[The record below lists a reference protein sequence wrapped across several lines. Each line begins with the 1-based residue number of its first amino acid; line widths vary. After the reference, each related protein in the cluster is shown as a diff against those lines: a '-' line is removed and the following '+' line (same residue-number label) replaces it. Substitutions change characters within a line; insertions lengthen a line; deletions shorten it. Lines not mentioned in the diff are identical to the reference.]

1 VEFQSSGEN
10 NRFFVQTDLL
20 AIVEFMK
27 TGSDELIPGVRV
39 DGCIITPAK
48 RDGINGFEILLL
60 LPRDEIPANE
70 LFE

>member
-1 VEFQSSGEN
+1 MEFQSSGEN
-10 NRFFVQTDLL
+10 NRFFVKIDLF

-27 TGSDELIPGVRV
+27 TGSDDLIPGVRV
-39 DGCIITPAK
+39 DGCIITPET

-60 LPRDEIPANE
+60 SPRDEIPVNE